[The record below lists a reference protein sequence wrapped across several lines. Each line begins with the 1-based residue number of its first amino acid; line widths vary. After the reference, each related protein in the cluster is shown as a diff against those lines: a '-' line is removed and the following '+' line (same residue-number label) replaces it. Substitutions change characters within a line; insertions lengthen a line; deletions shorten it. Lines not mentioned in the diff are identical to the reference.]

1 MKIIRLSQTDDREA
15 WLEERR
21 SNIMGTKVDKVTPLA
36 RKKDGTTTPV
46 GFWDLLAEFISIA
59 PDSSKKSMDRGHEV
73 ERNAILGA
81 IELLGIELDTVDLDP
96 GMWIA
101 DYNSHIGSSPDAA
114 EKGDRPTFSFEAKCF
129 DSGKHIRTIIYDA
142 VCKRIDD
149 AEFMAKLPTVLFDV
163 LPDIPSVYNPL
174 NSIPKDNRSQV
185 IQYFVTNEDQE
196 VVYFALHDDRIAL
209 PQYENYVITVR
220 RKDIEGEI
228 ANQKDI
234 EQRQL
239 DKITELLKALE
250 KGLF

>member
-21 SNIMGTKVDKVTPLA
+21 SKIMGTKFDKIAPLQ

-59 PDSSKKSMDRGHEV
+59 PDSSKKSMDRGHDV

-81 IELLGIELDTVDLDP
+81 VEILGIDVDTVDLDP

-101 DYNSHIGSSPDAA
+101 DFNPNVGSSPDAA
-114 EKGDRPTFSFEAKCF
+114 EKGDRPTFAIEAKCF
-129 DSGKHIRTIIYDA
+129 DSGKHLRTIIYDA

-149 AEFMAKLPTVLFDV
+149 REFIASLPPVLIEV
-163 LPDIPSVYNPL
+163 LPDIPSVYSPM

-185 IQYFVTNEDQE
+185 IQYFTVNPDQE
-196 VVYFALHDDRIAL
+196 NVHVVLHDDRIAL
-209 PQYENYVITVR
+209 PKYENYVITVT
-220 RKDIEGEI
+220 RKDVEGEI
-228 ANQKDI
+228 AIQKDI
-234 EQRQL
+234 EERQL
-239 DKITELLKALE
+239 DKIKQLLKALE

>member
-1 MKIIRLSQTDDREA
+1 MKIIRLSQSNDREA

-21 SNIMGTKVDKVTPLA
+21 SNIMGTKVDKVAPLA

-59 PDSSKKSMDRGHEV
+59 PDSSKKSMERGHDV
-73 ERNAILGA
+73 ERNAVLGALEILG
-81 IELLGIELDTVDLDP
+81 INVDTVDLDP

-101 DYNSHIGSSPDAA
+101 DFNSNVGSSPDAA
-114 EKGDRPTFSFEAKCF
+114 EKGDRPTFAIEAKCF
-129 DSGKHIRTIIYDA
+129 DSGKHLRTIVYDA

-149 AEFMAKLPTVLFDV
+149 SKFISSLPPVLIEV

-174 NSIPKDNRSQV
+174 NSVPKDNRSQV
-185 IQYFVTNEDQE
+185 VQYFVTNEDQE
-196 VVYFALHDDRIAL
+196 VVHVALHDDRIAL
-209 PQYENYVITVR
+209 AQYENYVITIH
-220 RKDIEGEI
+220 RKDVEGEI

-234 EQRQL
+234 EVRQL
-239 DKITELLKALE
+239 EKIKELLKALE

>member
-21 SNIMGTKVDKVTPLA
+21 SRIMGTKVNKITPLA

-81 IELLGIELDTVDLDP
+81 IELLGIDVDTVDLDP

-101 DYNSHIGSSPDAA
+101 DFNPNVGSSPDAA
-114 EKGDRPTFSFEAKCF
+114 EKGDRPTFAFEAKCF
-129 DSGKHIRTIIYDA
+129 DSGKHLRTIIYDA

-149 AEFMAKLPTVLFDV
+149 REFMAKLPPVLIEV

-174 NSIPKDNRSQV
+174 NSVPKDNRDQV
-185 IQYFVTNEDQE
+185 VQYFVTNEDQQ
-196 VVYFALHDDRIAL
+196 VVYVALHDDRIAL

-220 RKDIEGEI
+220 REDVEGEI

-234 EQRQL
+234 ELRQL
-239 DKITELLKALE
+239 DKIKELLKALE